1 MTAGTWNTP
10 EGQKGIRRT
19 VPLQRVAQPEEIA
32 SVAAFLLSD
41 GAADLTGQTI
51 AVDGGATIA

>member
-1 MTAGTWNTP
+1 
-10 EGQKGIRRT
+10 
-19 VPLQRVAQPEEIA
+19 VAQPEEIA

-41 GAADLTGQTI
+41 SAADLTGQTI